1 MSARIAVGLAAA
13 AVLVSVAAVV
23 IAVVALTRDAPAFS
37 APTKD
42 EPGVYSK
49 ALVREAIRRYERD
62 GLEAT
67 IEYYNSTE
75 NVDGEWYVFII
86 NEEGFT
92 IGHHNPKLRNRD
104 PSLRVDSTGRFYG
117 DELLGATADGRWVD
131 YFIVNPGTGEDAQKH
146 TWAVKHDGLLFGSGW
161 YERET

>member
-13 AVLVSVAAVV
+13 AVLASVAAVV
-23 IAVVALTRDAPAFS
+23 IAVVALTRDAPALS

-42 EPGVYSK
+42 EPGAYSK

-67 IEYYNSTE
+67 IEYYNGTE

-161 YERET
+161 YER